1 MSRKH
6 KRKHQS
12 YPVPYPNQKKESH
25 DDFDLKFWRNILI
38 LASLLVYLIL
48 FPPFLKNLTL
58 GGHDAGAH
66 LTYLRLMADAL
77 SQGQF
82 PVRWIEW
89 VVPGQNQPLF
99 SYYQPLLYY
108 LGQIPHFLGFDILN
122 SLYLTILAL
131 WLFSGLITYLFV
143 KNITKNT
150 LAGLVASCLYV
161 FAPYHILDVFVRSAY
176 PESIALAFVPGMFW
190 AIERLIT
197 TEKRIYTSLLAVF
210 TAATFVSHP
219 PTLLMFGVPLF
230 FYICFLFFTK
240 FKSEFKLKLLIKNA
254 VLIFLGFALGGGL
267 SAFFAIPA
275 LLQQTL
281 TKASS
286 LNAGYLDFHNHF
298 VCLTQLVWS
307 DWNYGTS
314 IMGCTDQI
322 SFQVGIVNWIIIV
335 AVIAVL
341 AFYLYKKINH
351 PTNKQAIFWLAIAFF
366 GMYMTL
372 SVSQPFWEGIPY
384 ASFLQF
390 PWRFLSVVMFSTA
403 ILSGMLF
410 TYLRK
415 ETHKMVLFVALII
428 LTPLLSYSF
437 LQPAAYLPKDYF
449 AQDSPGF
456 YKGIAKEQQG
466 QTALMGYFPK
476 TMEVLPE
483 QNKVPLSKIALSDPK
498 ATGKVIKDTFNYK
511 EFNISSDSPLK
522 AELFIHYFPG
532 WTFSINDIP
541 VTPDTSNIYDFV
553 YLSLPSG
560 NNKIVAKFDNTPL
573 ITVAN
578 SISLLSIL
586 ILLVLLAFE
595 ARKII
600 PVKAGLPKQAKTDAL
615 IEEV

>member
-1 MSRKH
+1 MSKKH
-6 KRKHQS
+6 KNRQHS
-12 YPVPYPNQKKESH
+12 YSSPNLNIKKEYK
-25 DDFDLKFWRNILI
+25 DDFDVKLWRNILI
-38 LASLLVYLIL
+38 LTSLLVYLII
-48 FPPFLKNLTL
+48 FPPFFKNQTL
-58 GGHDAGAH
+58 AGHDIGAH
-66 LTYLRLMADAL
+66 LTYLRLFTDAL
-77 SQGQF
+77 SQRQF

-122 SLYLTILAL
+122 SLYLTVLFL
-131 WLFSGLITYLFV
+131 WLFSGLIIYLFV

-150 LAGLVASCLYV
+150 LAGLAASSLYV

-176 PESIALAFVPGMFW
+176 PESIALAFAPGMFW
-190 AIERLIT
+190 AAERLIT
-197 TEKRIYTSLLAVF
+197 TEKRIYLGLLAIF

-219 PTLLMFGVPLF
+219 PTVLIFGVPLF
-230 FYICFLFFTK
+230 FYICFLLFEK
-240 FKSEFKLKLLIKNA
+240 LKSGFNLKLLTKKIIF
-254 VLIFLGFALGGGL
+254 IFLGLVLGGGL

-275 LLQQTL
+275 LLEQDL

-298 VCLTQLVWS
+298 VCLTQLMWS

-314 IMGCTDQI
+314 AIGCSDQI
-322 SFQVGIVNWIIIV
+322 SFQVGIVNWITIISI
-335 AVIAVL
+335 IAIL
-341 AFYLYKKINH
+341 AFYFYKKTYHSANR
-351 PTNKQAIFWLAIAFF
+351 QAVFWLAMAIL

-390 PWRFLSVVMFSTA
+390 PWRFLSIVMFSAA

-410 TYLRK
+410 MYLRK
-415 ETHKMVLFVALII
+415 ETYKIALFII
-428 LTPLLSYSF
+428 FIIVTPFLSYRY

-449 AQDSPGF
+449 AQDSQDF
-456 YKGIAKEQQG
+456 YKGVARGQG
-466 QTALMGYFPK
+466 GTALMGYFPK

-483 QNKVPLSKIALSDPK
+483 QNKVPLNKIALSNSN
-498 ATGKVIKDTFNYK
+498 ATGTVVKDTFTYK
-511 EFNISSDSPLK
+511 EFHISSRVPIK

-541 VTPDTSNIYDFV
+541 VTPDTSNIYGFV
-553 YLSLPSG
+553 YLPLPSG
-560 NNKIVAKFDNTPL
+560 NNKIVARFDNTPL
-573 ITVAN
+573 ITAAN

-586 ILLVLLAFE
+586 VLIAFLVFE
-595 ARKII
+595 SKKII
-600 PVKAGLPKQAKTDAL
+600 SVKTGLSKRSNADSL
-615 IEEV
+615 IEEI